1 MMKLTIDGRA
11 INIASANH
19 VFDPKL
25 PSLILVH
32 GAANDRDAWRDVM
45 PALAAEGC
53 RNVLAP
59 DLPGHGMSEGAPLT
73 SIEQLAD
80 WLLALVETLGLKQT
94 ALAGHSMGSLVA
106 LEAAARGG
114 KKISH
119 LALLGASVPMPVS
132 GTLLQTARAEPD
144 TACRMVAT
152 WSHTPTFFLTG
163 SGGHGVWGPGKTLAV
178 MRRNSTTLAGDLGNC
193 NNYGNG
199 LLAAA
204 KLACPTLL
212 VLGKRDKMTPLR
224 AVQPLQDALQSA
236 CRREIADCGH
246 AMMVEKPK
254 EVALA
259 LNEFLAPA

>member
-1 MMKLTIDGRA
+1 MMKLMIDGRA
-11 INIASANH
+11 VNIATASPS
-19 VFDPKL
+19 FDPAQ

-53 RNVLAP
+53 RNIVAP

-80 WLLALVETLGLKQT
+80 WLLALIEALGLKQA
-94 ALAGHSMGSLVA
+94 ALAGHSMGSLAA

-114 KKISH
+114 SRVSH
-119 LALLGASVPMPVS
+119 LALLGSSAPMPVS
-132 GTLLQTARAEPD
+132 DALLQTARSQADE
-144 TACRMVAT
+144 ACRLVT
-152 WSHTPTFFLTG
+152 GWSHTPTFFLTG

-193 NNYGNG
+193 NNYTNG
-199 LLAAA
+199 LAAA
-204 KLACPTLL
+204 AMTDCPTLL
-212 VLGKRDKMTPLR
+212 ILGKRDRMTPLR
-224 AVQPLQDALQSA
+224 AVQPLQDALRNA
-236 CRREIADCGH
+236 RRHEIADCGH

-254 EVALA
+254 EVAQA
-259 LNEFLAPA
+259 LNSFLAAS